1 MFMQSSKQADS
12 GHGGVDLMTDAT
24 ASIPDLIRKRAQVAP
39 EDLALRAGSV
49 RLSYGEFDVRANRL
63 ANFLSGLGIV
73 PGKVVG
79 LCLERGLDF
88 PVAALAI
95 LKLGAAYLP
104 LEPKAP
110 AKRLEKMLQ
119 TARVPVV
126 LTNCKTQNLSGE
138 NGARIVPLGGSKE
151 AIDRRSA
158 EAPPV
163 RVTPDQTAYVIFTS
177 GSTGVPK
184 AVAVGHAS
192 LLNLMQ
198 WHIRAFDVKAADRAT
213 QLASIGFDAAVWELW
228 PYLAVGASIHFVDE
242 ETRTDPEKLRD
253 WLVREKITISFTPT
267 PLAERMLM
275 LSWPQATALRFLLIG
290 ADTLHFYPPAGLPFT
305 LVNNYGPTECT
316 VVATSA
322 AVRAQKA
329 DRLPA
334 IGRGIDNTQV
344 LILDDTLQRVPA
356 GTVGEI
362 YVGGAGL
369 AQGYVNDAQL
379 TAQRFV
385 KNPFSDVPSARLY
398 RTGDLGSYLPDGQ
411 ISFHGR
417 TDDQVK
423 INGFR
428 IELNEVNGALLRHPS
443 VRESVVS
450 ARENGSGE
458 KQLVAYIVASG
469 SSPSVSDLRE
479 FLSKE
484 LPEYMLP
491 SIFVSLDAL
500 AYASSGK
507 VNRLALPAPDESN
520 MLRDQ
525 VFHQANSVTEE
536 RVSAIVASLLGL
548 PRVGVNDNFFYL
560 GGNSLFGTQLIARL
574 RDAFQVEIPLL
585 SLFDHPTVS
594 ELSVEVERLMV
605 ARLDAMSEEEAQRL
619 LALNT
624 TPASL

>member
-1 MFMQSSKQADS
+1 MQSSKQADS

-39 EDLALRAGSV
+39 EDLALRAGSD
-49 RLSYGEFDVRANRL
+49 RLSYGEFEVRANRL
-63 ANFLSGLGIV
+63 ASFLSGLGIV

-119 TARVPVV
+119 TAQVPVV
-126 LTNCKTQNLSGE
+126 LTNCKTPNLSGE
-138 NGARIVPLGGSKE
+138 NGARIVPLGGCKE
-151 AIDRRSA
+151 AIERSSA

-192 LLNLMQ
+192 LLNLVQ
-198 WHIRAFDVKAADRAT
+198 WHTRAFEVKAADRAT

-228 PYLAVGASIHFVDE
+228 PYLAVGASIHVVDD

-275 LSWPQATALRFLLIG
+275 LFWPQATALRFLLIG
-290 ADTLHFYPPAGLPFT
+290 ADTLHVYPPAGLPFT

-536 RVSAIVASLLGL
+536 RVSAIVASLLRL

-619 LALNT
+619 LALNAT
-624 TPASL
+624 QASL